1 MLSEENMNAIRHSNL
16 YRSIRI
22 LAIVVLAA
30 MLFGCA
36 SRVVLVPSIPGV
48 VVKMPSTPVSTI
60 AAVAP
65 TGNADAHFIQ
75 PTDFFYMEEPFGN
88 TEWERIL
95 LGKLVTAATPE
106 TKNQAQFMSV
116 SSGISEWAKWWS
128 GSRIATR
135 ADLKLGTEVIFFD
148 QSGENSVY
156 RAPESNQEARSYDWA
171 ISRIT
176 DVSELFKGYVMVG
189 GGYKV
194 SEKNLRVPVK

>member
-1 MLSEENMNAIRHSNL
+1 MKTTICSNL
-16 YRSIRI
+16 YRSTRL
-22 LAIVVLAA
+22 LAILLFAT

-36 SRVVLVPSIPGV
+36 SRVVLVPSIPDV
-48 VVKMPSTPVSTI
+48 VVKTPTMYSPTLTP
-60 AAVAP
+60 AAPA
-65 TGNADAHFIQ
+65 GNADAHFVQ
-75 PTDFFYMEEPFGN
+75 PTDFFFMEEPFGD
-88 TEWERIL
+88 TEWERVL
-95 LGKLVTAATPE
+95 LGKLVTAPTPE

-116 SSGISEWAKWWS
+116 SSGINQWAKWWS

-194 SEKNLRVPVK
+194 SEKNLRVLVK